1 MLPFDIR
8 SWPSFA
14 IVAVAALLV
23 GIVLVGI
30 VALVVRGIAR
40 RRRWQGDPVAHLRI
54 PFRALVIVVLLWVAF
69 AVTWP
74 LADWRGH
81 VGHGFQILTIVAG
94 GWFVAALLGA
104 LIAHAMN
111 RYNVDVV
118 DNRIARKVRT
128 QLAIVRR
135 LVFVVVAIV
144 VLGAVL
150 LTFPAV
156 QAVGTSVLAS
166 AGVVSVIAGLA
177 AQSTLAN
184 VFAGI
189 QLAFS
194 DAIRV
199 DDVVVVEGQWG
210 RIEEITLSY
219 VVVHIWDD
227 RRMVLPSTYFTTT
240 PFENW
245 TRTSSELL
253 GSVDFDLDW
262 RVSPSRMREE
272 LDRIVADTP
281 TWDGRAKVLQVT
293 DAVGGAVHVRI
304 LVTAKDAPTLFDLRC
319 SVRERMID
327 WLQRETPEAL
337 PMQRVQVAEAPARDA
352 GPARRPAR
360 PDRDEPEGLF
370 SGSPEAEER
379 ARDFTSSMPI
389 VRPTDEQVAEGS
401 AGEAAR

>member
-8 SWPSFA
+8 SWPAFA
-14 IVAVAALLV
+14 IAAVAALLI
-23 GIVLVGI
+23 GIVLVGV
-30 VALVVRGIAR
+30 VALIFRGIAR

-54 PFRALVIVVLLWVAF
+54 PFRVLVIVVLLWIAF
-69 AVTWP
+69 AITWP
-74 LADWRGH
+74 GTWVHTID
-81 VGHGFQILTIVAG
+81 HGLQILTIVAG
-94 GWFVAALLGA
+94 GWFVGALLGA
-104 LIAHAMN
+104 LIAHAMG
-111 RYNVDVV
+111 RYDVDVS
-118 DNRIARKVRT
+118 DNRFARKVRT

-156 QAVGTSVLAS
+156 QVVGTSVLAS

-199 DDVVVVEGQWG
+199 DDVVVVETQWG

-262 RVSPSRMREE
+262 RVAPARMREE
-272 LDRIVADTP
+272 LDGIMVDSP
-281 TWDGRAKVLQVT
+281 LWDGRVKVLQVT
-293 DAVGGAVHVRI
+293 DAVGGAVHVRV
-304 LVTAKDAPTLFDLRC
+304 LVSAKDAPTLFDLRC
-319 SVRERMID
+319 LVRERMID
-327 WLQRETPEAL
+327 WLQREAPESL
-337 PMQRVQVAEAPARDA
+337 PVQRVAVEQPAAARPART
-352 GPARRPAR
+352 PSR
-360 PDRDEPEGLF
+360 PDRDQPEGLF

-379 ARDFTSSMPI
+379 ARDFTSSLPI
-389 VRPTDEQVAEGS
+389 VRPTE
-401 AGEAAR
+401 AGPAKTEPADGLAG

>member
-1 MLPFDIR
+1 MVSFDIP
-8 SWPSFA
+8 SWPAFFIAAISALVVGVVLVA
-14 IVAVAALLV
+14 IVAL
-23 GIVLVGI
+23 I
-30 VALVVRGIAR
+30 VRGISR
-40 RRRWQGDPVAHLRI
+40 RRRWQGDPVAHLRV
-54 PFRALVIVVLLWVAF
+54 PFRVLVLVVLLWVAF
-69 AVTWP
+69 VTTWP
-74 LADWRGH
+74 EARWRAG
-81 VGHGFQILTIVAG
+81 VGHGFLILTIVAG
-94 GWFVAALLGA
+94 GWFLGAFLGA
-104 LIAHAMN
+104 LLTHAMN
-111 RYNVDVV
+111 RYRVDVA
-118 DNRIARKVRT
+118 DNRIARRVRT

-156 QAVGTSVLAS
+156 QVVGTSVLAS
-166 AGVVSVIAGLA
+166 AGVISVIAGLA

-199 DDVVVVEGQWG
+199 DDVVVVEQQWG

-219 VVVHIWDD
+219 VVLHIWDD

-262 RVSPSRMREE
+262 RISPTRMRDE
-272 LDRIVADTP
+272 LDRLMQEASL
-281 TWDGRAKVLQVT
+281 WDGRVKVLQVT
-293 DAVGGAVHVRI
+293 DAVGGEVHVRI
-304 LVTAKDAPTLFDLRC
+304 LVSAKDAPTLFDLRC
-319 SVRERMID
+319 FVREQMID

-337 PMQRVQVAEAPARDA
+337 PVQRVEIDEAPAPHRK
-352 GPARRPAR
+352 PARATQA
-360 PDRDEPEGLF
+360 DEPEGLF
-370 SGSPEAEER
+370 TGSPEAEER
-379 ARDFTSSMPI
+379 ANTFTSSVPV
-389 VRPTDEQVAEGS
+389 VRTDEQTEPPPVDAK
-401 AGEAAR
+401 A

>member
-8 SWPSFA
+8 SWPAFA
-14 IVAVAALLV
+14 IASIAALLV
-23 GIVLVGI
+23 AILLVGI
-30 VALVVRGIAR
+30 VALVVRGISR
-40 RRRWQGDPVAHLRI
+40 RRRWQGDPVAQLRI
-54 PFRALVIVVLLWVAF
+54 PFRALVIVVLLWIAF
-69 AVTWP
+69 AITWP
-74 LADWRGH
+74 LPDWRER
-81 VGHGFQILTIVAG
+81 VSHGFQILTIVAG
-94 GWFVAALLGA
+94 GWFVAALIGA

-199 DDVVVVEGQWG
+199 DDVVVVESQWG

-253 GSVDFDLDW
+253 GAVEFDLDW

-327 WLQRETPEAL
+327 WLQREAPEAL
-337 PMQRVQVAEAPARDA
+337 PVQRIEVEEAAAGRPTARKPARSKD
-352 GPARRPAR
+352 GER
-360 PDRDEPEGLF
+360 PEGLF

-389 VRPTDEQVAEGS
+389 VRPTDAELADGL
-401 AGEAAR
+401 AG

>member
-1 MLPFDIR
+1 VLPIDIR
-8 SWPSFA
+8 SWLAFA
-14 IVAVAALLV
+14 IAAVAALV
-23 GIVLVGI
+23 IGIVLVGI
-30 VALVVRGIAR
+30 VALIVRGIAR
-40 RRRWQGDPVAHLRI
+40 RRRWQGDPVSHLRI
-54 PFRALVIVVLLWVAF
+54 PFRVLVILVLLWIAF

-74 LADWRGH
+74 GSF
-81 VGHGFQILTIVAG
+81 VTTISHGFQILTIVAG
-94 GWFVAALLGA
+94 GWFVGALLGA
-104 LIAHAMN
+104 LIAHAMG
-111 RYNVDVV
+111 RYNVDVA
-118 DNRIARKVRT
+118 DNRFARKVRT

-199 DDVVVVEGQWG
+199 DDVVVVETQWG

-253 GSVDFDLDW
+253 GSVEFDLDW

-319 SVRERMID
+319 AVRERMID

-337 PMQRVQVAEAPARDA
+337 PVQRVHVEQPAST
-352 GPARRPAR
+352 RPTRTPPR
-360 PDRDEPEGLF
+360 PDRDQPEGLF

-389 VRPTDEQVAEGS
+389 VRPTDADLADGAVG
-401 AGEAAR
+401 